1 MIPVTATAR
10 RARIACVSIAISILL
25 PFAAAHAQAVHP
37 ITGRQIAPVMGMS
50 GADWLDREER
60 AKEEH
65 PDQALAALD
74 LKPGMVV
81 GDVGAGTGYYSIRLA
96 KRILP
101 GGIVYADDIQPEMLD
116 RLRVHANAEGVT
128 NIRTILGTESNPML
142 PEGKL
147 DLVVLIDVYH
157 EFSRPQRM
165 LQGIR
170 FGLKPGGRLVLFEYR
185 KEDPA
190 IPIRPEHKMSL
201 AEVKAEVIPEGFHF
215 EKTIETL
222 PWQHIIIFRK

>member
-1 MIPVTATAR
+1 M
-10 RARIACVSIAISILL
+10 AISIFLAL
-25 PFAAAHAQAVHP
+25 ASARAQAVHP

-60 AKEEH
+60 AREEH
-65 PDQALAALD
+65 PDEALAALD
-74 LKPGMVV
+74 LKPGMAV
-81 GDVGAGTGYYSIRLA
+81 GDVGAGTGYYSIRIA

-101 GGIVYADDIQPEMLD
+101 GGIVYADDIQAEMLQ
-116 RLRVHANAEGVT
+116 RLREHAAAQRVS
-128 NIRTILGTESNPML
+128 NIQTILGTESDPML
-142 PEGKL
+142 PQGKL
-147 DLVVLIDVYH
+147 DLVVLVDVYH

-170 FGLKPGGRLVLFEYR
+170 MGLKPGGRLVLFEYR

-201 AEVKAEVIPEGFHF
+201 AEVKAEVTPEGYRF
-215 EKTIETL
+215 EKVVETL
-222 PWQHIIIFRK
+222 PWQHIIFFRK